1 MQYDIL
7 ESDSAAHLSQKVN
20 ARIKEGWEPLDGL
33 VVIRRAQ
40 DVWLYA
46 QAMVKRAKKLN

>member
-1 MQYDIL
+1 MKYDII
-7 ESDSAAHLSQKVN
+7 ESDSAANLSRAVN
-20 ARIKEGWEPLDGL
+20 ERIKDGWEPLDGL

-46 QAMVKRAKKLN
+46 QAMVKR

>member
-7 ESDSAAHLSQKVN
+7 ESDSAANLSRLVN
-20 ARIKEGWEPLDGL
+20 ARIAEGWEPLDGL

-46 QAMVKRAKKLN
+46 QAMLKRG